1 MRAVDYSLAVRDF
14 LYAVHKNG
22 AFALEFF
29 DDKAIVDNFFAHI
42 NRRTEGFKSNSDD
55 SVRVSGSVGAVRSPA
70 FRRCGG
76 RDRLTAG
83 EIA

>member
-55 SVRVSGSVGAVRSPA
+55 INCPHHAGAKA
-70 FRRCGG
+70 A
-76 RDRLTAG
+76 RL
-83 EIA
+83 